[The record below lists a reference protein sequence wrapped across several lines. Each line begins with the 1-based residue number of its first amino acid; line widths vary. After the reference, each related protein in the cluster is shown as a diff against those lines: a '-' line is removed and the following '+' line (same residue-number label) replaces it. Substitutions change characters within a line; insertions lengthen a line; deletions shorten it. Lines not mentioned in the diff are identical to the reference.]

1 MPYFFWN
8 LLFLFLP
15 LTLFASPIEEF
26 AVLYKGRFRPAEAY
40 ARLWLYENYHA
51 QSLRTKDLQLFDQ
64 PNRPALF
71 TFAGRIKVNK
81 ADRSALDF
89 LLHLHVFG
97 YKSFETAP
105 LFWIQSAEVKK
116 IAHLNL
122 LKDRFSYQEL
132 REAFYHNAQSST
144 KIIQLLAT
152 YEFWQAYLSP
162 LNLSLSERFELTQL
176 MPGFWV
182 QLNDQSDLF
191 AISVPPHFPWPLL
204 KKGQLIDRTGQDQAT
219 SFLKQNKRIVD
230 SLFSLMSALR
240 QFEMINGPVLP
251 FEEAYAS
258 HLATLFSQNLPPK
271 RIAAALEKNYPLS
284 ERLKSAGSLFKAL
297 PNPHQEDWY
306 SLHALKI
313 KVYAPAQNQLM
324 PVGNFTSFSDDRFEK
339 IRHSYIVWERA
350 VLEQQEDAVQKK
362 WLNELGEALTNAYS
376 ELGGTIF
383 QKADDKAILYP
394 TSNQLH
400 FESLYYQFPWIEYLI
415 LLYAISA
422 IALLCAYQL
431 PHLFLRKFALGTL
444 GVAFACHTLLL
455 LWRSYL
461 LNRPPVSNMF
471 ETVIYVPWMA
481 VFGGLLLNTY
491 CRHLLILIAGA
502 LSSIILLVIL
512 QLADLNQGLDNV
524 QAVLDSK
531 FWLLIHVLMVV
542 GSYGIFILGAILGHF
557 YLGLFLYH
565 RTETPTMAYLS
576 KCILQTM
583 YLGLALLIPG
593 TLLGGVWAAE
603 SWGRFWDWDPKESWA
618 FISICLYLIWVHA
631 YRFHRIASF
640 GLAIGA
646 VSGLLAISFTWYGVN
661 YILGT
666 GLHSYGFGSGGE
678 LYYYLFLGAE
688 ATFLVSA
695 LWVFP
700 QHSNN

>member
-1 MPYFFWN
+1 MPYFYRSLFCL
-8 LLFLFLP
+8 LLFCLP
-15 LTLFASPIEEF
+15 LTLFSSPIEEF
-26 AVLYKGRFRPAEAY
+26 AVLHKGRFRPAEAY

-51 QSLRTKDLQLFDQ
+51 QSLRTKDLPLFDR
-64 PNRPALF
+64 PN
-71 TFAGRIKVNK
+71 
-81 ADRSALDF
+81 RSALDF

-97 YKSFETAP
+97 YQSFENAP

-116 IAHLNL
+116 IARLDL

-132 REAFYHNAQSST
+132 KEAFYQDPLSST
-144 KIIQLLAT
+144 KIIQLLAA

-162 LNLSLSERFELTQL
+162 LNFSLSRRFELTQL
-176 MPGFWV
+176 MPGFWLE
-182 QLNDQSDLF
+182 LNDQSDLI
-191 AISVPPHFPWPLL
+191 AISIPLNFPWPFL
-204 KKGQLIDRTGQDQAT
+204 KKGQRIDQLGQ
-219 SFLKQNKRIVD
+219 KQLQHNKRIAND
-230 SLFSLMSALR
+230 LFSLMGALR
-240 QFEMINGPVLP
+240 QFEMINGPILP
-251 FEEAYAS
+251 FEKAYAS
-258 HLATLFSQNLPPK
+258 HFTLLLSQNLTPK
-271 RIAAALEKNYPLS
+271 QIAATLEKNYPLS
-284 ERLKSAGSLFKAL
+284 ERLKSAGPLLKAL
-297 PNPHQEDWY
+297 PNLHQDDWY

-313 KVYAPAQNQLM
+313 KVYSPAQNQLM
-324 PVGNFTSFSDDRFEK
+324 PLGNFTPFSNDRFER
-339 IRHSYIVWERA
+339 IRQSYIAWEKA
-350 VLEQQEDAVQKK
+350 VLEHQEAQTE
-362 WLNELGEALTNAYS
+362 WLNKLGEALIDAYS

-383 QKADDKAILYP
+383 QEADDKSILYP

-400 FESLYYQFPWIEYLI
+400 FEALYYQFPWVEYLI

-431 PHLFLRKFALGTL
+431 PHLFLRKFALGAL
-444 GVAFACHTLLL
+444 GAAFACHTLLL

-471 ETVIYVPWMA
+471 ETVIYVPWAA
-481 VFGGLLLNTY
+481 VLGGLLLNLFS
-491 CRHLLILIAGA
+491 RHLLILIAGA

-512 QLADLNQGLDNV
+512 ELADINQSLDNV

-531 FWLLIHVLMVV
+531 FWLFIHVLMVV
-542 GSYGIFILGAILGHF
+542 GSYGVFILGAILGHF

-565 RTETPTMAYLS
+565 RTETPTMTFLS
-576 KCILQTM
+576 KLILQTM
-583 YLGLALLIPG
+583 YLGLVLLIPG

-646 VSGLLAISFTWYGVN
+646 VTGLLAISFTWYGVN

-678 LYYYLFLGAE
+678 LYYYLFVGAE
-688 ATFLVSA
+688 SA
-695 LWVFP
+695 LLIFVAFA
-700 QHSNN
+700 QKKSATL